1 MITKLKTMTGLGL
14 ATLCA
19 GIAHAQD
26 VDWSSELIY
35 VTHDQVEAMT
45 MADRIVVLKDGVVMQ
60 VDRPAEL
67 YQNPQN
73 EFVAGFIGSPKMNFI
88 TATGSGS
95 TLELEGGTSLT

>member
-1 MITKLKTMTGLGL
+1 
-14 ATLCA
+14 
-19 GIAHAQD
+19 
-26 VDWSSELIY
+26 
-35 VTHDQVEAMT
+35 MT